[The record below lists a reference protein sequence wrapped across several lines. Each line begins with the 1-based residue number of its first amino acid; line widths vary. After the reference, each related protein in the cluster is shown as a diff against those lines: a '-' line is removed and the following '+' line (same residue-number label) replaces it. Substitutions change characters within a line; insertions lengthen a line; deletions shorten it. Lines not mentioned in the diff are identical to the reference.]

1 MSERWS
7 IVWKQIEDKIKK
19 MNTTEL
25 EGMADCFIDIYDKIP
40 SEELTED
47 FDICEYASDH
57 PEIAAEIIKTVV
69 KISKRQNRKRQMCTI

>member
-7 IVWKQIEDKIKK
+7 TVWKQIEDKIKK
-19 MNTTEL
+19 MDATEL
-25 EGMADCFIDIYDKIP
+25 EGMAGCFNDIYDKIP

-57 PEIAAEIIKTVV
+57 PEIAAELIKAAV
-69 KISKRQNRKRQMCTI
+69 KITRETEP

>member
-19 MNTTEL
+19 MDTTEL

-40 SEELTED
+40 SEELTEG
-47 FDICEYASDH
+47 FAICEYASDH
-57 PEIAAEIIKTVV
+57 PEIAAEIIKEAVEIIR
-69 KISKRQNRKRQMCTI
+69 KQNRKRQMRTI